1 MMGELKQFRK
11 GKTKWLSNVACD
23 DFSVCTIRII
33 TKNLNHLNLCN
44 NVRFCKHHCSCNI
57 TVYSF
62 YCFLLQYAS
71 DCTKYTVTVSIQL
84 YTLFHCIISFIW
96 WIICILFT
104 LFLIYHHF
112 YHFIETVFFLVEKIK
127 NIKIPQHSSEKWL
140 ESFLKWQ
147 EKSLSRS
154 RVFSHFKSIRWG
166 IYKNR

>member
-33 TKNLNHLNLCN
+33 TQNLNHLNLCN

-62 YCFLLQYAS
+62 YCFFITVCFWLYKIYIGNS
-71 DCTKYTVTVSIQL
+71 EHPVIYTFSL
-84 YTLFHCIISFIW
+84 HN
-96 WIICILFT
+96 
-104 LFLIYHHF
+104 LIYLMNYLYFVYLIFNLSPLLPFHWNCF
-112 YHFIETVFFLVEKIK
+112 FFLVEKIK

-140 ESFLKWQ
+140 ESFLKW
-147 EKSLSRS
+147 
-154 RVFSHFKSIRWG
+154 
-166 IYKNR
+166 

>member
-62 YCFLLQYAS
+62 YCFITVCFWLYKIYIGNS
-71 DCTKYTVTVSIQL
+71 EHPVIYTFSL
-84 YTLFHCIISFIW
+84 HN
-96 WIICILFT
+96 
-104 LFLIYHHF
+104 LIYLMNYLYFVYLIFNLSPLLPFHWNC
-112 YHFIETVFFLVEKIK
+112 FFSRWKDKEHQ
-127 NIKIPQHSSEKWL
+127 NTTT
-140 ESFLKWQ
+140 LKWKMIGKLFKMTGKEFVQ
-147 EKSLSRS
+147 E
-154 RVFSHFKSIRWG
+154 
-166 IYKNR
+166 

>member
-112 YHFIETVFFLVEKIK
+112 YHFIETFFSRWKDKERQ
-127 NIKIPQHSSEKWL
+127 NTTT
-140 ESFLKWQ
+140 LKWKMIGKLFKMTGKEFVQ
-147 EKSLSRS
+147 E
-154 RVFSHFKSIRWG
+154 
-166 IYKNR
+166 